1 MGIPRKP
8 RVSTY
13 SPFLTLLTAVV
24 DHDYGAAIHQGS
36 LDIISASLHPQPRPK
51 QIMLATNFEEYEKGI
66 IQRVVGESLFGTG
79 ILMSDGMS
87 PRSH

>member
-1 MGIPRKP
+1 
-8 RVSTY
+8 
-13 SPFLTLLTAVV
+13 
-24 DHDYGAAIHQGS
+24 
-36 LDIISASLHPQPRPK
+36 
-51 QIMLATNFEEYEKGI
+51 MLATNFEEYEKGI